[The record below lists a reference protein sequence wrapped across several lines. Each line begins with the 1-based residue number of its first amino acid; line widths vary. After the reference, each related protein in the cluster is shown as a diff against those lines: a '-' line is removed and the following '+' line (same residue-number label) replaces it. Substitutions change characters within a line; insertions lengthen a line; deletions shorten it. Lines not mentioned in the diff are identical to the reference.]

1 MNKYIIFII
10 AAVFVLNG
18 NVVQADNKTNKVAT
32 ATAKAAKAKVKKG
45 SKPKRNKASA
55 EARKKYSE
63 AAKKIREALKAGKL
77 TPAQAKAKYAE
88 LRKKIAPKRSKTSQA
103 SLLKR
108 FDKNKDGKLC
118 DVEKAAM
125 KKALEARKKKSAKGN
140 RHPDG
145 RKRHRPERR
154 EKR

>member
-55 EARKKYSE
+55 EAR
-63 AAKKIREALKAGKL
+63 
-77 TPAQAKAKYAE
+77 
-88 LRKKIAPKRSKTSQA
+88 
-103 SLLKR
+103 SLLQLRQKQNMR
-108 FDKNKDGKLC
+108 SL
-118 DVEKAAM
+118 EK
-125 KKALEARKKKSAKGN
+125 K
-140 RHPDG
+140 
-145 RKRHRPERR
+145 
-154 EKR
+154 